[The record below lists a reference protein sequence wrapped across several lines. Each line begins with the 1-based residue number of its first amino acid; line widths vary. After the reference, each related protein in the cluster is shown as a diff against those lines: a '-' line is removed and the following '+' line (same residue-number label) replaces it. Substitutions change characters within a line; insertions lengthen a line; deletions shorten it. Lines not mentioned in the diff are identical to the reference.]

1 MQLASDIAPWS
12 ALAGGAIIG
21 LAASAYLLLS
31 GRQTGISGII
41 TGIWRAGRDLR
52 PIHIAFVL
60 GLLGGGLIWAV
71 SDPSVYGEIPRATPL
86 VPIAGLI
93 VGFGVSMG
101 GGCTSGH
108 GVCGI
113 SRFSR
118 RSIVATATFMG
129 FGIVTAA
136 LWHVFTVGLR

>member
-12 ALAGGAIIG
+12 ALAGGAIVG
-21 LAASAYLLLS
+21 LVAS
-31 GRQTGISGII
+31 QTGVSGIV
-41 TGIWRAGRDLR
+41 TGVWRADRDVR
-52 PIHIAFVL
+52 PIHLAFIL

-71 SDPSVYGEIPRATPL
+71 GDASVYGEIPRATPL
-86 VPIAGLI
+86 VLIAGTI

-118 RSIVATATFMG
+118 RSLVATATFMG

-136 LWHVFTVGLR
+136 LWHVFVGGVR